1 MGQMKLFNIYIYHN
15 SKNVCL
21 PRNMWIY
28 HPQCGLNWETH
39 LFCLQSENMLVDYL
53 AIYHQNVDLTCNSY
67 TH

>member
-1 MGQMKLFNIYIYHN
+1 
-15 SKNVCL
+15 
-21 PRNMWIY
+21 MWIY